1 MKRKITAI
9 LLSGAL
15 VGSLSVMVNAEE
27 STITFRGY
35 DWGTSKEEIMKN
47 EITSDMVADVDYLE
61 EDDGL
66 LINGQSVAGL
76 DALVLYNFTDNGLDS
91 GVYSI
96 TEKHTNKTDY
106 YRDYEDLV
114 KKYTDKYGT
123 PVIDQAQW
131 KDDLYKDDPDDWG
144 MAVAVGDVTFVSKWE
159 KADGS
164 TTGIMLKGDNYE
176 INLAIIYQSPDYE
189 YKEDRKSVV

>member
-189 YKEDRKSVV
+189 YKENKDGI

>member
-66 LINGQSVAGL
+66 LINGQYVAGL

-189 YKEDRKSVV
+189 YKENTDGI

>member
-189 YKEDRKSVV
+189 YKENTDGI

>member
-15 VGSLSVMVNAEE
+15 VGSLSVIVNAEE

-189 YKEDRKSVV
+189 YKENTDGI

>member
-15 VGSLSVMVNAEE
+15 VGSLSMMVNAEE

-189 YKEDRKSVV
+189 YKENTDGI

>member
-76 DALVLYNFTDNGLDS
+76 DALVLYNFIDNGLDS

-189 YKEDRKSVV
+189 YKENTDGI

>member
-76 DALVLYNFTDNGLDS
+76 DALVLYNFTDNGL
-91 GVYSI
+91 

-189 YKEDRKSVV
+189 YKENTDGI